1 MYMRKNPLKTVLITG
16 LLLTHLGNA
25 FSQVNILSWS
35 SSFSPAWAAG
45 NTSGTATN
53 IGGTGVNCTVT
64 LSFSGS
70 GTFSAPY
77 PRVNANNSQPAD
89 FQVQSS
95 TDALEIDQ
103 DLANKTSASLIVY
116 TFSKPVQN
124 VQFGISD
131 IDYPGPGTP
140 FNYIDVVNITAT
152 GPNGS
157 VLPVITKYNAGSS
170 VFSIASNIC
179 TANSGAGGAN
189 VSSLVQGSPAQDG
202 TAFVDFG
209 TGAITSITIR
219 YGTVNNANVRNNP
232 RLQAIAIGNLT
243 FIPLSGLPIA
253 FTQWE
258 AQAKGNEVA
267 LQWKTLASK
276 EEGSLYVERSPNGL
290 QWEAVPGMAPFRIT
304 ADTKYS
310 TVDASPL
317 PGISF
322 YRLKQVSAS
331 GETLFSKIIRINL
344 TPATS
349 TYIRSYPNPFQASF
363 NLEMNWPA
371 TEKVS
376 LQLYSMSGQL
386 VYQSSANVQKGMQV
400 LSVPDLSH
408 LQKGIYHLR
417 ITGNEQ
423 IQQTTINKQ

>member
-1 MYMRKNPLKTVLITG
+1 MRKNRLKTVLITG
-16 LLLTHLGNA
+16 LLLTTLENA
-25 FSQVNILSWS
+25 YSQVNLLRWS
-35 SSFSPAWAAG
+35 TSFSPAWAAG

-53 IGGTGVNCTVT
+53 IDGTGVNCTVN

-70 GTFSAPY
+70 GSFSAPY

-103 DLANKTSASLIVY
+103 DLANKTSASLVVY

-140 FNYIDVVNITAT
+140 FNYIDLVTITAT

-157 VLPVITKYNAGSS
+157 VLPVITKHNPAST
-170 VFSIASNIC
+170 VFTIASNVC

-189 VSSLVQGSPAQDG
+189 ASSLVQGSPAQDG

-253 FTQWE
+253 FTQLE
-258 AQAKGNEVA
+258 AQAKENEVA
-267 LQWKTLASK
+267 LQWKALSSK
-276 EEGSLYVERSPNGL
+276 EEGSFYVERSRNGL
-290 QWEAVPGMAPFRIT
+290 QWETVPGIAPFKIIS
-304 ADTKYS
+304 DTKYS
-310 TVDASPL
+310 TVDAAPF
-317 PGISF
+317 PGVSF
-322 YRLKQVSAS
+322 YRLKQISIS
-331 GETLFSKIIRINL
+331 GEELLSRVLRINL
-344 TPATS
+344 SPATS
-349 TYIRSYPNPFQASF
+349 TYIRSYPNPFQSSF
-363 NLEMNWPA
+363 NLEVNWPA
-371 TEKVS
+371 TEKIALRIYS
-376 LQLYSMSGQL
+376 LSGQL
-386 VYQSSANVQKGMQV
+386 VHQSTASIQKGFQIV
-400 LSVPDLSH
+400 PLPDLSSLPKGMYS
-408 LQKGIYHLR
+408 LQVS
-417 ITGNEQ
+417 GNALSQ
-423 IQQTTINKQ
+423 RTTINKQ